1 MRALQLGLRLSRP
14 VDRAGWVRLAL
25 VSIGGAMG
33 AFALLAMLSIP
44 EVVDAQAGR
53 LAGQTLDRIESQDAE
68 AQMPAPMWANRVEE
82 FVGDRT
88 LTRIA
93 VGSVTSK
100 AHRPQWLSGYPQPG
114 EFAASPALIEL
125 LDADPHGVGTR
136 FPQTLVEVIDDEG
149 LVSPD
154 HLFAIVGVEDQA
166 FAPFGTG
173 GPVRGLG
180 LAEPSHKGP
189 DRRVIRVLAAAAAVF
204 VVLPTMILIATSA
217 RLSART
223 RQRRLAALRL
233 LGLTSA
239 RTAAVNAVEVILAT
253 GCGAIVGALV
263 WRLAIPEAGSVGIGS
278 LHWFPEDVAV
288 SGQLVAASLT
298 TLVAIAATIS
308 VVAARQAVS
317 NPLRERSSAP
327 PETPPRPR
335 RLIVVLL
342 GFALLGICTAWS
354 HPTTAWFALFA
365 LGNLAVGLGL
375 YVALPLIAVACAK
388 VMRRTTSS
396 PAPTLAARR
405 LAHEPGAVARTT
417 AAVLTLVL
425 IVGFAQTLT
434 LVLDWATT
442 RNGAQPDQGEPVM
455 AQVRNAPLAGQQL
468 AEVPGVERALP
479 IVRFD
484 LPDGDFIDAIVAT
497 CDDLVGIAITQPSNC
512 DDNTAQGIF
521 REATIPG
528 VETGESIDF
537 AYRLQNGATGAPA
550 SARIAPDL
558 VPADALP
565 PRDWLVRLS
574 SADSNAALANA
585 VAATAAAAEIDGP
598 DAPDRGREASTYQT
612 LVATATVVALA
623 LVTTS
628 TIAAIADRTLERKRT
643 SNQLLALG
651 VRPRTLRTAEALWIS
666 TPLLTGLAAA
676 VAASTLAAI
685 AYLNLGFDDF
695 DYPTEQ
701 IITTTITGL
710 IAIILAAAASTAFTP
725 TTLGDN
731 IESDA

>member
-1 MRALQLGLRLSRP
+1 MRTLQLGLRLSRP
-14 VDRAGWVRLAL
+14 VDRSGWVRLAL

-44 EVVDAQAGR
+44 AVVDAQAGR
-53 LAGQTLDRIESQDAE
+53 LAGQSLDRIESEDAE
-68 AQMPAPMWANRVEE
+68 AQLPAPMLANRVEE
-82 FVGDRT
+82 FVGDRP

-93 VGSVTSK
+93 VGSVTSQ
-100 AHRPQWLSGYPQPG
+100 AHRPQWLSDYPQPG
-114 EFAASPALIEL
+114 ELAASPALIEL
-125 LDADPHGVGTR
+125 LDTDPDDVGTR
-136 FPQTLVEVIDDEG
+136 FPQTLVEVVADDG

-154 HLFAIVGVEDQA
+154 QLLAIVGVEDEA
-166 FAPFGTG
+166 FVPFGTG

-180 LAEPSHKGP
+180 LADPLHKGP

-233 LGLTSA
+233 LGLTPA

-253 GCGAIVGALV
+253 GCGAIVGALL
-263 WRLAIPEAGSVGIGS
+263 WRLAIPKAGSVGVGS
-278 LHWFPEDVAV
+278 LHWFPQDVAV
-288 SGQLVAASLT
+288 SGQLVAASLA
-298 TLVAIAATIS
+298 TLVAMAATIS
-308 VVAARQAVS
+308 VLTTRQAVT
-317 NPLRERSSAP
+317 NPLDERSSAP
-327 PETPPRPR
+327 PETSPRLR
-335 RLIVVLL
+335 RLVLVLL

-354 HPTTAWFALFA
+354 NPTTAWFALFA
-365 LGNLAVGLGL
+365 LGNLAVGIGL

-388 VMRRTTSS
+388 VMRRATSS

-425 IVGFAQTLT
+425 IAGFAQTLT

-442 RNGAQPDQGEPVM
+442 RNGAPQDQGEPLM
-455 AQVRNAPLAGQQL
+455 AQVRNAPLVGQQL

-497 CDDLVGIAITQPSNC
+497 CDDLVGIAITQPRNC
-512 DDNTAQGIF
+512 DDNTAQGIYSDVK
-521 REATIPG
+521 IPG
-528 VETGESIDF
+528 VETGEPIDF
-537 AYRLQNGATGAPA
+537 TYRAQNGATGAPA
-550 SARIAPDL
+550 SARIAPGL

-565 PRDWLVRLS
+565 PRNWLVRLS
-574 SADSNAALANA
+574 SAEANSALANA
-585 VAATAAAAEIDGP
+585 VAATAPAAEIDGP

-612 LVATATVVALA
+612 LVAAATVVALA

-628 TIAAIADRTLERKRT
+628 TTAAIADRTLERKRT

-651 VRPRTLRTAEALWIS
+651 VQPRTLRTAEALWIS
-666 TPLLTGLAAA
+666 TPLLAGLAAA
-676 VAASTLAAI
+676 VAGSTLAAI

-701 IITTTITGL
+701 IITTTVTGL
-710 IAIILAAAASTAFTP
+710 IAITLATAASTAFTP
-725 TTLGDN
+725 TRLGDN